1 MNRTMLLRLSAL
13 ALFASLGACST
24 TAVRGN
30 ITDPDAVAKI
40 KVGQSRMEDVSGLL
54 GTPSQVGTFDD
65 KVWYY
70 IGQRTERIAFLAP
83 EVTERRVV
91 VVVFDD
97 KGLVTAVKTN
107 DDPNS
112 GTDVETVDRKT
123 PTAGR
128 ELTFMEQLLGNVG
141 RFSTKKNA
149 TGVTRG
155 TGGDM

>member
-1 MNRTMLLRLSAL
+1 MNRTILSRLSAL

-24 TAVRGN
+24 TAIRGN
-30 ITDPDAVAKI
+30 ITDPDAVAQI
-40 KVGQSRMEDVSGLL
+40 KVGQTRAEDVSGLL

-70 IGQRTERIAFLAP
+70 IGQKTERFAFLAP
-83 EVTERRVV
+83 EVTERRIV

-97 KGLVTAVKTN
+97 KGVVTAVRTS
-107 DDPNS
+107 DDPNI

-123 PTAGR
+123 PTTGR

-141 RFSTKKNA
+141 RFSSKKST
-149 TGVTRG
+149 TGMTRSP
-155 TGGDM
+155 TDM